1 MAAKF
6 VIKVSNDGQFF
17 FNLVSD
23 DGRKLLGSEMYAT
36 KSGAF
41 EGIASVR
48 MHARDAT
55 RYDKHVLKDGKAY
68 FTFKTGDQQIIG
80 VSDTFDTEDSRDH
93 ALSKVIHSGGDA
105 AIVEAAQAKKGQAE
119 VTKTFEARKLNK
131 RTMRAMPGA
140 HVVIRFGAVLQ
151 QLKEEDDRRLL
162 FEYLGEMYEADLRAR
177 GSVRMI
183 E

>member
-23 DGRKLLGSEMYAT
+23 DGRKLLGSEMYTT

-48 MHARDAT
+48 MNARDAT

-68 FTFKTGDQQIIG
+68 FTFKTGNQQIIG
-80 VSDTFDTEDSRDH
+80 VSDTFDTEDLRDQ

-105 AIVEAAQAKKGQAE
+105 AILEAAAPSKKSKAE

-131 RTMRAMPGA
+131 RTMRVMPGA
-140 HVVIRFGAVLQ
+140 GVVIRFGAVLQ
-151 QLKEEDDRRLL
+151 ELKEDERRLL
-162 FEYLGEMYEADLRAR
+162 FEYLGEVYEADLRAK
-177 GSVRMI
+177 GAVRMI